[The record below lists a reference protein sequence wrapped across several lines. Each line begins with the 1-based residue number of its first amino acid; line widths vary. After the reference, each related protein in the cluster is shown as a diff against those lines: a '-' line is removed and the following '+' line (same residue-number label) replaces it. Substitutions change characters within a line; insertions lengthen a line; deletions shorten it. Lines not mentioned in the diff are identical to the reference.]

1 VRQGLAG
8 VTELGKMERLAIIGL
23 ITQALAT
30 TTDERILEM
39 MADARDEFDVILS
52 EFTEGQ

>member
-1 VRQGLAG
+1 
-8 VTELGKMERLAIIGL
+8 MERLAIIGL

-39 MADARDEFDVILS
+39 MADARDEFDLILS
-52 EFTEGQ
+52 EFTEE